1 MEAKT
6 PDLTGRAVAAP
17 VLRAQQVDVAYG
29 PIRAVQQVSVT
40 VEEGSVTALVGANG
54 AGKSSLL
61 KALVGLVPMHAS
73 ELSFRGTDVRRL
85 GTLARVRDLGVV
97 LVPEGRGVFMGMT
110 VDEGLEMGRR
120 IGRHREKA
128 GHVSEALDL
137 AAVFELFPNL
147 RERRRLLGQQLS
159 GGEQQM
165 LAVAKALLM
174 APSIL
179 LVDEPSVGLAPK
191 IVRGIFET
199 LDAVMKQYKV
209 SILLVEQDS
218 KLALAVADYAYVI
231 EHGRVVAEGP
241 AEVVRELPQLRAAYL
256 GEVAAVSDHAEA
268 ATASTA
274 NGVDPQ

>member
-1 MEAKT
+1 
-6 PDLTGRAVAAP
+6 
-17 VLRAQQVDVAYG
+17 
-29 PIRAVQQVSVT
+29 
-40 VEEGSVTALVGANG
+40 
-54 AGKSSLL
+54 
-61 KALVGLVPMHAS
+61 
-73 ELSFRGTDVRRL
+73 
-85 GTLARVRDLGVV
+85 
-97 LVPEGRGVFMGMT
+97 
-110 VDEGLEMGRR
+110 
-120 IGRHREKA
+120 
-128 GHVSEALDL
+128 
-137 AAVFELFPNL
+137 
-147 RERRRLLGQQLS
+147 
-159 GGEQQM
+159 M

>member
-1 MEAKT
+1 MEASNSASRDDALK
-6 PDLTGRAVAAP
+6 P
-17 VLRAQQVDVAYG
+17 VLEAREIDVAYG
-29 PIRAVQQVSVT
+29 PIRAVQRASVT
-40 VEEGSVTALVGANG
+40 VADGSVTALVGANG

-61 KALVGLVPMHAS
+61 KAIVGLVPIRAKL
-73 ELSFRGTDVRRL
+73 LSVRGVDVAKMATL
-85 GTLARVRDLGVV
+85 GRVRDLGIV
-97 LVPEGRGVFMGMT
+97 LVPEGRGVFTGMT

-120 IGRHREKA
+120 VGRYREKS
-128 GHVSEALDL
+128 GKVDTALDL
-137 AAVFELFPNL
+137 DEIFDLFPNL
-147 RERRRLLGQQLS
+147 RERRRQLGQQLS

-191 IVRGIFET
+191 IIRGIFATLET
-199 LDAVMKQYKV
+199 VMKRYKV

-241 AEVVRELPQLRAAYL
+241 AEVVSELPQLRAAYL
-256 GEVAAVSDHAEA
+256 GEPVPVIEPGAPNDLAPGQVV
-268 ATASTA
+268 
-274 NGVDPQ
+274 GQP

>member
-1 MEAKT
+1 LEAKT
-6 PDLTGRAVAAP
+6 PDSDDRRDSGP
-17 VLRAQQVDVAYG
+17 VLRAQDVDVAYG
-29 PIRAVQQVSVT
+29 PIRAVQEVSIT

-61 KALVGLVPMHAS
+61 KALVGLVPMRAK
-73 ELSFRGTDVRRL
+73 ELSVRGDDVRRL
-85 GTLARVRDLGVV
+85 GTLARVRDLGLV
-97 LVPEGRGVFMGMT
+97 LVPEGRGVFSGMT

-120 IGRHREKA
+120 VGRYREKQ
-128 GHVSEALDL
+128 GHVEAALDL
-137 AAVFELFPNL
+137 EAVFDLFPNL
-147 RERRRLLGQQLS
+147 RERRRQLGQQLS

-199 LDAVMKQYKV
+199 LEAVMNQYKV

-218 KLALAVADYAYVI
+218 KLALEVADYAYVI
-231 EHGRVVAEGP
+231 EHGRVVAEGT
-241 AEVVRELPQLRAAYL
+241 AEQVRELPQLRAAYL
-256 GEVAAVSDHAEA
+256 GEVAVVQSPTGSVE
-268 ATASTA
+268 
-274 NGVDPQ
+274 NGTTES

>member
-1 MEAKT
+1 
-6 PDLTGRAVAAP
+6 
-17 VLRAQQVDVAYG
+17 
-29 PIRAVQQVSVT
+29 VQEISVT

-61 KALVGLVPMHAS
+61 KALVGLVPMHAK
-73 ELSFRGTDVRRL
+73 ELLVRGTDVRRL
-85 GTLARVRDLGVV
+85 GTLARVRDLGLV
-97 LVPEGRGVFMGMT
+97 LVPEGRGVFTGMT

-120 IGRHREKA
+120 VGRYREKS
-128 GHVSEALDL
+128 GQVESALDL
-137 AAVFELFPNL
+137 EAVFELFPNL

-191 IVRGIFET
+191 IVRGIFKT
-199 LDAVMKQYKV
+199 LEVVMNQYKV

-218 KLALAVADYAYVI
+218 KLALEVADYAYVI
-231 EHGRVVAEGP
+231 EHGRVVAEGT
-241 AEVVRELPQLRAAYL
+241 AEQVRELPQLRAAYL
-256 GEVAAVSDHAEA
+256 GEAAIVEPTAE
-268 ATASTA
+268 SSG
-274 NGVDPQ
+274 NEVGQS

>member
-1 MEAKT
+1 
-6 PDLTGRAVAAP
+6 
-17 VLRAQQVDVAYG
+17 VAYG
-29 PIRAVQQVSVT
+29 PIRAVQEVSIT

-61 KALVGLVPMHAS
+61 KALVGLVPMRAK
-73 ELSFRGTDVRRL
+73 ELSVRGDDVRRL
-85 GTLARVRDLGVV
+85 GTLARVRDLGLV
-97 LVPEGRGVFMGMT
+97 LVPEGRGVFSGMT

-120 IGRHREKA
+120 VGRYREKQ
-128 GHVSEALDL
+128 GHVEAALDL
-137 AAVFELFPNL
+137 EAVFDLFPNL
-147 RERRRLLGQQLS
+147 RERRRQLGQQLS

-199 LDAVMKQYKV
+199 LEAVMNQYKV

-218 KLALAVADYAYVI
+218 KLALEVADYAYVI
-231 EHGRVVAEGP
+231 EHGRVVAEGT
-241 AEVVRELPQLRAAYL
+241 AEQVRELPQLRAAYL
-256 GEVAAVSDHAEA
+256 GEVAVVQSPTGSVE
-268 ATASTA
+268 
-274 NGVDPQ
+274 NGTTES

>member
-1 MEAKT
+1 
-6 PDLTGRAVAAP
+6 LNGRTVISP
-17 VLRAQQVDVAYG
+17 VLQARDVDVAYG
-29 PIRAVQQVSVT
+29 PIRAVQQASVT

-61 KALVGLVPMHAS
+61 KALVGLVPMHAN
-73 ELSFRGTDVRRL
+73 ELSVRGTDVRRL
-85 GTLARVRDLGVV
+85 ATLARVRDLGVV
-97 LVPEGRGVFMGMT
+97 LVPEGRGIFAAMT

-120 IGRHREKA
+120 VGRYREKA
-128 GHVSEALDL
+128 GHVDAALDL

-218 KLALAVADYAYVI
+218 KLALSVADYAYVI

-256 GEVAAVSDHAEA
+256 GDLAAVSDQAEPVA
-268 ATASTA
+268 RATG
-274 NGVDPQ
+274 NGVKPS